1 MLSLLYIYIFDI
13 FSLTMSKKRQDKT
26 GTGNSR
32 GRQKTWAD
40 NDMVSA
46 MNAVKSSRFTITA
59 AATQFSVP
67 RKTLDNRIKGR
78 VTHGSKPGV
87 STALTSIEEESL
99 VSYVI
104 YMANRGFPLTR
115 TMVKAF
121 AWSIAK
127 RCGTCDR
134 FNTEYGPG
142 EKWWT
147 LFKQRHPQLAL
158 LHFRSDSDS
167 DNNDG
172 SICTICGCNEPEGL
186 GDEIVFWIDCSIC
199 GEWAHNLCAFGKNSI
214 TRQYVCINCS
224 RSLNIQ
230 ALKFFPFISFI
241 YNWFLVF
248 FFFMF
253 MH

>member
-1 MLSLLYIYIFDI
+1 MYIFEQFFRYLLIEGCCLFYIIYIFDI
-13 FSLTMSKKRQDKT
+13 FSLTMSKKHQDKT

-32 GRQKTWAD
+32 GCRKTWVD

-46 MNAVKSSRFTITA
+46 MDAVKSGHFTITA

-67 RKTLDNRIKGR
+67 RKTLDDRIKGR

-99 VSYVI
+99 VSYLI

-147 LFKQRHPQLAL
+147 LFKQQHPQLAL

-167 DNNDG
+167 DNVMVQ
-172 SICTICGCNEPEGL
+172 S
-186 GDEIVFWIDCSIC
+186 
-199 GEWAHNLCAFGKNSI
+199 A
-214 TRQYVCINCS
+214 QYVDVTN
-224 RSLNIQ
+224 
-230 ALKFFPFISFI
+230 LKDLEMRLSSG
-241 YNWFLVF
+241 
-248 FFFMF
+248 
-253 MH
+253 